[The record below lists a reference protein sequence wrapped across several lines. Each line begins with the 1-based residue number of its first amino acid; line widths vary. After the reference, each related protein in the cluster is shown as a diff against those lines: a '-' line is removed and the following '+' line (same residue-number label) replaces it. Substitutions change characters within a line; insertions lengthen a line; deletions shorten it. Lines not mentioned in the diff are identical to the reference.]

1 MLGGGVWWE
10 EEKNSVLG
18 PNSKFASGSPFQG
31 QKGVV
36 VQTKAFI
43 CKTRNVKKKK
53 KIFGGLLGEKGV
65 FLLLFVLLT
74 KSHRVGRIQDR
85 V

>member
-43 CKTRNVKKKK
+43 CKTRNVKKIYIYIWRAPRRKRS
-53 KIFGGLLGEKGV
+53 IFT
-65 FLLLFVLLT
+65 FVCFANQ
-74 KSHRVGRIQDR
+74 KP
-85 V
+85 

>member
-31 QKGVV
+31 EKGVV
-36 VQTKAFI
+36 VQTEAFI
-43 CKTRNVKKKK
+43 CKTRNAKKKK
-53 KIFGGLLGEKGV
+53 KCLEGSKEKKEY
-65 FLLLFVLLT
+65 FYFCLFC
-74 KSHRVGRIQDR
+74 
-85 V
+85 

>member
-1 MLGGGVWWE
+1 MVGRRKKFRL
-10 EEKNSVLG
+10 S

-31 QKGVV
+31 EKGVV

-43 CKTRNVKKKK
+43 CKTRNVKKKEK
-53 KIFGGLLGEKGV
+53 KKKSLEGSKEKKGV

-74 KSHRVGRIQDR
+74 KSHKVGRFQNR

>member
-1 MLGGGVWWE
+1 MVGRR
-10 EEKNSVLG
+10 KKFRLG

-31 QKGVV
+31 EKGVV

-43 CKTRNVKKKK
+43 CKTRNVKKKEK
-53 KIFGGLLGEKGV
+53 KKKFGGLKGEKGV

-74 KSHRVGRIQDR
+74 KSHKVGRIQNR